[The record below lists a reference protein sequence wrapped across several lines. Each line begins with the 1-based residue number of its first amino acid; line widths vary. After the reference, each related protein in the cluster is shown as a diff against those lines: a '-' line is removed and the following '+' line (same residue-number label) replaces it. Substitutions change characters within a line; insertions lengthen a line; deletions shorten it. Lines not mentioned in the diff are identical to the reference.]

1 VLTDRGCLQY
11 GIGLDEGDGD
21 VLVTRLSN
29 DNFIDEWDKWIKW
42 EQSCCHKFLI
52 EGSGQ

>member
-1 VLTDRGCLQY
+1 LQY

-21 VLVTRLSN
+21 VLVTRLSI
-29 DNFIDEWDKWIKW
+29 DNFMDEWNKW
-42 EQSCCHKFLI
+42 EQNSCHNFVI